1 MRARDERKEGKRKK
15 KLEPLC
21 FLTVSALAGSLAHWH
36 ALISHRHSLRD
47 IFITKIGF
55 LLGSPLWSSE
65 DALEKLRVTS
75 LCVDAAA
82 ATTGKAGGY
91 STGAAEQGEYL
102 FPAVNKEG
110 AGRRRRRL
118 LVMSPPF
125 LSLGADCRPPLSSER
140 RTNPPQ
146 EWTRLLNPV

>member
-1 MRARDERKEGKRKK
+1 MRDEGKEEK

-21 FLTVSALAGSLAHWH
+21 FLTVSALARSLSHWH
-36 ALISHRHSLRD
+36 ALISHRHSPPD

-75 LCVDAAA
+75 FGVDVVAA
-82 ATTGKAGGY
+82 GKAGGY

-110 AGRRRRRL
+110 AGRRRRHL
-118 LVMSPPF
+118 FVISPPF
-125 LSLGADCRPPLSSER
+125 LSLGVDCRPPFSLDC
-140 RTNPPQ
+140 RTNLLQ
-146 EWTRLLNPV
+146 EWTRQLNLV